1 MVYTVYILE
10 SGKNGHYYIG
20 QTDNLEKRICEHNSS
35 KSKSTKS
42 GIPWAL
48 IYKEI
53 YETRKDTVR
62 REREL
67 KRIKKRRMIEELIA
81 G

>member
-1 MVYTVYILE
+1 MYVVYILE
-10 SGKNGHYYIG
+10 SGKSGHYYIG
-20 QTDNLEKRICEHNSS
+20 QTDNLEKRIREHNLG

-42 GIPWAL
+42 GIPWSL

-53 YETRKDTVR
+53 YETRKDAIR
-62 REREL
+62 REKDL
-67 KRIKKRRMIEELIA
+67 KRKKKRRAIETLIA